1 MTISE
6 KLKQARAESG
16 LSQEEVAEKLGVS
29 RQTMSNWENARSYPD
44 IVSVIALS
52 DIYNVALD
60 SLMKGDTE
68 MQKHLQESTNITKSN
83 KQVAASIIALMLALL
98 STVGVIVVLGGEL
111 GDFAD
116 LPTLMFIVLP
126 LLAVLTITRSFKLF
140 SIGFK
145 TALFPKRKVDEI
157 IRANAAR
164 LYRLLSKTTA
174 LATLL
179 NIIISAVNVLMG
191 MSFEDPAA
199 MMALRA
205 NVATILIIVVYA
217 AGLIMFVFEPIAYIL
232 RRSDAS

>member
-6 KLKQARAESG
+6 KLKQARVESG
-16 LSQEEVAEKLGVS
+16 LSQEDVAEKLGVS

-60 SLMKGDTE
+60 SLMKGDAE
-68 MQKHLQESTNITKSN
+68 MQKHLQESTNVTKSN
-83 KQVAASIIALMLALL
+83 KQVAASIIALILALL
-98 STVGVIVVLGGEL
+98 STAGVIVVLGGEL

-140 SIGFK
+140 AIGFK
-145 TALFPKRKVDEI
+145 AALFPKRKIDEVV
-157 IRANAAR
+157 RANAAR

-174 LATLL
+174 LAVLL
-179 NIIISAVNVLMG
+179 NIIISTVNVLMG
-191 MSFEDPAA
+191 MNFEDPAA
-199 MMALRA
+199 MMTLLA
-205 NVATILIIVVYA
+205 NIATILIIVVYA
-217 AGLIMFVFEPIAYIL
+217 AGFIMFVFEPIAYIL
-232 RRSDAS
+232 RRSDTN